1 MKEENRLNIFFLVA
15 GPCVV
20 ENYSTTFEIAEKL
33 KYITDKYNIPF
44 YFKASFKKANRT
56 SIHSFS
62 TIGEDEAINILKTIK
77 EKLGVK
83 IVTDV
88 HETKDI
94 EKVKDI
100 VDVIQIPAF
109 LCRQTELLLAV
120 GKTGKIINI
129 KKGQFANATQM
140 YFAREKV
147 LSTGN
152 ENIWITERGNSF
164 GYEDLIVD
172 FRNIPILKS
181 QGSTVILDITHSL
194 QQPNK
199 QHGTSDGQPQF
210 AETLAKCGIA
220 AGVDGIFFET
230 HPNPERAL
238 SDGKNMLPL
247 QEVENLLIKL
257 MQIRK
262 AL

>member
-109 LCRQTELLLAV
+109 LCRQLNCL
-120 GKTGKIINI
+120 
-129 KKGQFANATQM
+129 
-140 YFAREKV
+140 
-147 LSTGN
+147 
-152 ENIWITERGNSF
+152 
-164 GYEDLIVD
+164 
-172 FRNIPILKS
+172 
-181 QGSTVILDITHSL
+181 
-194 QQPNK
+194 
-199 QHGTSDGQPQF
+199 
-210 AETLAKCGIA
+210 
-220 AGVDGIFFET
+220 
-230 HPNPERAL
+230 
-238 SDGKNMLPL
+238 
-247 QEVENLLIKL
+247 
-257 MQIRK
+257 
-262 AL
+262 